1 MNMAT
6 RREWLIG
13 QGLAVPGR
21 GKFSKKAHEALDRAR
36 LDGVVFDDETPATVE
51 PAGEVDED
59 GLTIIVPPELA
70 SLASTPV
77 PSYV

>member
-21 GKFSKKAHEALDRAR
+21 GKFRKEAHEALDRAR
-36 LDGVVFDDETPATVE
+36 LAGIVFDDETPATVE
-51 PAGEVDED
+51 PS
-59 GLTIIVPPELA
+59 P
-70 SLASTPV
+70 TPV
-77 PSYV
+77 GMSGTEALDRIKALPSPLSV

>member
-51 PAGEVDED
+51 PSPA
-59 GLTIIVPPELA
+59 P
-70 SLASTPV
+70 TPV
-77 PSYV
+77 GMSGTEALDRIKALPSPLSV